1 MSTMETRRYY
11 NPATLITET
20 VTLAYAAVTGLVPWD
35 AEDNEVETVNG
46 VERAVMVREDFNSM
60 LKDELIIRADDL
72 GLLTSGTRADIIA
85 RIEAK
90 LDAIAASPDVPCIGC
105 PPKGGTEP
113 VPVASPTTLH
123 SNSADGEDKNTSPQK
138 EG

>member
-11 NPATLITET
+11 NPATLITEK
-20 VTLAYAAVTGLVPWD
+20 VTPAYAAVTGLVPWD

-46 VERAVMVREDFNSM
+46 VERAVMAPEDFESM
-60 LKDELIIRADDL
+60 LKDELIVRADDL
-72 GLLTSGTRADIIA
+72 GLPTTGTRADIIA

-90 LDAIAASPDVPCIGC
+90 LAAIDASPDTPCVGC
-105 PPKGGTEP
+105 PPKGGTGP

-123 SNSADGEDKNTSPQK
+123 SNSADGDEENESPQK